1 MVKCEIGGLEAKEW
15 RLLKTQH
22 SCTWVTL
29 YRVSDSW
36 GLTIAQHIDN
46 VTMPNTQKQRMMSSK
61 SHFTL
66 EGKHGIGCRI
76 WFSVEEGRRKE
87 SAAAWWRCC
96 ENLVGATPLCA
107 TTATSA
113 VASNRHWVQQQQL
126 PVLTPL
132 FYPSTLHQVTFGG
145 SWGRLGAWDGAGRR
159 AQGGQVRYFLSEVK
173 FFIPLPC
180 GFWVGDFTTGCPK
193 KCPIASLLW

>member
-1 MVKCEIGGLEAKEW
+1 MVLNQRNDDFWKLSIHVHEW
-15 RLLKTQH
+15 HFIEYLIAGA
-22 SCTWVTL
+22 S
-29 YRVSDSW
+29 
-36 GLTIAQHIDN
+36 TIAQHIDN

-107 TTATSA
+107 TRATSA

-132 FYPSTLHQVTFGG
+132 FHPSTLHQVTFGG
-145 SWGRLGAWDGAGRR
+145 SWGRLWAWDGAGRR
-159 AQGGQVRYFLSEVK
+159 AQGGQVRSF
-173 FFIPLPC
+173 
-180 GFWVGDFTTGCPK
+180 
-193 KCPIASLLW
+193 